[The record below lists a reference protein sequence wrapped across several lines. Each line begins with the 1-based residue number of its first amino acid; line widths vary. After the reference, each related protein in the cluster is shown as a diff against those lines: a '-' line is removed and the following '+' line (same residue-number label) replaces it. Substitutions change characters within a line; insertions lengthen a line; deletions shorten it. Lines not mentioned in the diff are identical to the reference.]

1 MTDKSIIETNK
12 GIFLELLNQIKR
24 EGFRKEELIKK
35 LESSDFFT
43 APASTKYHGSFE
55 GGLCAHS
62 ISVYYNLKNLIT
74 MKGMESTIDPDTIL
88 ILGLL
93 HDMSKMNFYKKDYRN
108 KKVYSEGGSKYDDGG
123 RYDWVVEQTYS
134 VIPQDE
140 RFLFGNHEE
149 TSEYMVSQ
157 YVPLSYIES
166 AAIINH
172 HAGMSFDSTEIAPQ
186 ILQRYPIAA
195 LLHIADMLAS
205 YIENI

>member
-1 MTDKSIIETNK
+1 MADKSIIETNK
-12 GIFLELLNQIKR
+12 GIFIELLNQIKR

-108 KKVYSEGGSKYDDGG
+108 KKVYSESGSKYDDGG
-123 RYDWVVEQTYS
+123 RYDWVTEQTYS
-134 VIPQDE
+134 VISQDE

-157 YVPLSYIES
+157 YVPLSYMES

-195 LLHIADMLAS
+195 LLHIADMLAA

>member
-1 MTDKSIIETNK
+1 MADKSIIETNK

-108 KKVYSEGGSKYDDGG
+108 KKVYSETGSKYDDGG

-134 VIPQDE
+134 VISQDE

-186 ILQRYPIAA
+186 ILQRYSIAA

>member
-1 MTDKSIIETNK
+1 MADKSIVETNK
-12 GIFLELLNQIKR
+12 GIFIELLNQIKR

-108 KKVYSEGGSKYDDGG
+108 KKVYSEGGSKYDEGG
-123 RYDWVVEQTYS
+123 RYDWVAEQTYS

-195 LLHIADMLAS
+195 LLHIADMLAA